1 MIMMRINNEN
11 SEKETKNMMKKN
23 QFI

>member
-1 MIMMRINNEN
+1 MITMRINNEN